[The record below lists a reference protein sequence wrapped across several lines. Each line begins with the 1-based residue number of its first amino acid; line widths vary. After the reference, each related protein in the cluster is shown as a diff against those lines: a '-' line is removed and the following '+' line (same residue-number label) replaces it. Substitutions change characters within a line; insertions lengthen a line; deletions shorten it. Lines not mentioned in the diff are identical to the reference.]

1 MFTVDSDSKWRCKN
15 NSVVGIHA
23 QQGNVMI
30 GRQPSDHI
38 LRNAMNNN
46 VVNLSQQMCSPLAN
60 LWSLNNLHFSFYF
73 APLPSFFPLSCPF
86 SLSSS
91 LSPFH
96 SLSSSSRVWQT
107 LGVTWEGQFVLSTL
121 RSPFELGETTMTCAM
136 LERTPTI
143 TPSLRWWGT
152 GLSET
157 FSRFV

>member
-1 MFTVDSDSKWRCKN
+1 
-15 NSVVGIHA
+15 
-23 QQGNVMI
+23 
-30 GRQPSDHI
+30 
-38 LRNAMNNN
+38 MNNN
-46 VVNLSQQMCSPLAN
+46 VVNLSQQMCSPLTN
-60 LWSLNNLHFSFYF
+60 LWSLNNLHFSFFF

-107 LGVTWEGQFVLSTL
+107 LGATWEGQFVLSTL

-157 FSRFV
+157 FSRLDKPLSLIQVSSPPKRDHLSQNVGAKAVMFHDLA